1 MAVSLSPGVLVKLL
15 QENESSDEE
24 SAPWR
29 SNSDESHTDRPA
41 ALLQVMGI
49 VPAIGGTSLFP
60 DRGFYLKVSDSS
72 HAIYAALPQ
81 EQDDLILSDELQLG
95 QFIHVRSLERAS
107 PVPVLRGV
115 RPLPGR
121 HPCLGNPSDLV
132 SASTNAESTA
142 SRPAAVL
149 SLGGSPPSSGAR
161 KKPRSVIASKRRKD
175 WGRNGMKEN
184 KPSRSM
190 PTSPE
195 KGLSRRYTIDA
206 TSSETLRELAKV
218 SVTCVHEESDDSD
231 SSRSSASFSVSR
243 PRTLRRSW
251 DPSTRIKDHR
261 RAPPPIPRNQ
271 ISAAN
276 HIPAGRRD
284 AGCVAHIPRSTR
296 EQKPWRETYFLV
308 GEGSVL
314 PASLPSNLMKLGK
327 EVLRHRDQT
336 ILTAVEALQEATAS
350 ERLIRCLVKYPELQH
365 QNEDGSHVVVDRFLN
380 FLDEVQQARSVVQS
394 LAKMTP
400 RTSNSDVI
408 ASLSAKDAMKMQA
421 EHRKHAISWI
431 RAAMTS
437 DNAPPPPLQNPYA
450 DSETTARIWSAF
462 ARSKQRLN
470 CDLWLKGAG
479 SLAAA
484 ELAGSLQAECNR
496 WFLNYIDKFLDGI
509 LSETTA
515 ITSEN
520 QIASLLLQIKKVD
533 EWLETMACREPF
545 PLRES
550 SRETPTES
558 EKSEACQRV
567 RKKIYSL
574 LLKHVDRAAFALE
587 SSISATDEESESEGR
602 E

>member
-15 QENESSDEE
+15 QEKESSDDE

-41 ALLQVMGI
+41 ALLQ
-49 VPAIGGTSLFP
+49 PLP
-60 DRGFYLKVSDSS
+60 RPGFYLKVSDSS

-81 EQDDLILSDELQLG
+81 EQDDLILSNELQLG

-132 SASTNAESTA
+132 SASTNAESAA

-149 SLGGSPPSSGAR
+149 SLGGSPPSLGAR

-206 TSSETLRELAKV
+206 TSSEILRELAKV

-271 ISAAN
+271 ISAAK
-276 HIPAGRRD
+276 AL
-284 AGCVAHIPRSTR
+284 
-296 EQKPWRETYFLV
+296 EETYFLI

-350 ERLIRCLVKYPELQH
+350 ERLIRCLKTRDLMDQGGNDIGQRPAASAAK
-365 QNEDGSHVVVDRFLN
+365 SH
-380 FLDEVQQARSVVQS
+380 
-394 LAKMTP
+394 
-400 RTSNSDVI
+400 
-408 ASLSAKDAMKMQA
+408 
-421 EHRKHAISWI
+421 
-431 RAAMTS
+431 
-437 DNAPPPPLQNPYA
+437 A
-450 DSETTARIWSAF
+450 DSETAARIWSAF

-484 ELAGSLQAECNR
+484 DLAGSLQAECNR

-567 RKKIYSL
+567 RKKIYSI
-574 LLKHVDRAAFALE
+574 LLKHVDRAASALE
-587 SSISATDEESESEGR
+587 SSISATDEESESEGQ